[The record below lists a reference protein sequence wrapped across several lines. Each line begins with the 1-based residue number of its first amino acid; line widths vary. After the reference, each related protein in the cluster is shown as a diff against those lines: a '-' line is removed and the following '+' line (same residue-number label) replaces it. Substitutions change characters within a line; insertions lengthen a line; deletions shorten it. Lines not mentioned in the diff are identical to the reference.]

1 MAIIAYLRVST
12 DKQDV
17 SNQRLEILDWANRQP
32 DGGVQITDW
41 MEREMSSR
49 RSAKERGLDELA
61 ERLQAGDTL
70 VVAELSRLGRSLGE
84 VVQTVDRLAAA
95 GVGLRTL
102 KEGITVDPNGK
113 GTRDMQSKILVG
125 LFGLLA
131 EVERDLLS
139 ARTKAGLARARAE
152 GKTLGRPKGSTG
164 KSVLDGR
171 EGEIKGFLAKR
182 VSKASLARILGVSD
196 TTLIRFMASRK
207 ID

>member
-12 DKQDV
+12 EKQDV
-17 SNQRLEILDWANRQP
+17 QNQRLEILDWANKER
-32 DGGVQITDW
+32 VQIDGW

-49 RSAKERGLDELA
+49 RSAKERGLEELS
-61 ERLQAGDTL
+61 EQLKAGDTL

-95 GVGLRTL
+95 GVGLVTL
-102 KEGITVDPNGK
+102 KEGIRVLPNGD
-113 GTRDMQSKILVG
+113 GSRDLQSKVMVG
-125 LFGLLA
+125 LIALLA

-139 ARTKAGLARARAE
+139 QRTKAGLVRARAE

-171 EGEIKGFLAKR
+171 EAEIKGFLSKR
-182 VSKASLARILGVSD
+182 VSKASLARILDVAP
-196 TTLIRFMASRK
+196 TTLGRFIISRNLA
-207 ID
+207 